1 MNIKRSIV
9 IRVRVIFILVALA
22 AAAIPYKVAVV
33 QLIEGEKWKAKA
45 EQVNFQY
52 RKVPATRGN
61 IYASDGSLLLPVFHF
76 TKLPLTHWSWRIKNL
91 RTVWTPWRCY

>member
-33 QLIEGEKWKAKA
+33 QLIGGEKWKAKA

-52 RKVPATRGN
+52 RKVPQYFERTFFG
-61 IYASDGSLLLPVFHF
+61 GFC
-76 TKLPLTHWSWRIKNL
+76 KNGQ
-91 RTVWTPWRCY
+91 